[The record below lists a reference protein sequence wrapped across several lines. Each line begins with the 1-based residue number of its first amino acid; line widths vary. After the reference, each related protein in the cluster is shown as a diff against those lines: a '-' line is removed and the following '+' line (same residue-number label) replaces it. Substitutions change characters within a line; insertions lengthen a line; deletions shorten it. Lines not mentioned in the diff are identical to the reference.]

1 MVARK
6 PNGTTKPKVAA
17 TPVHPP
23 IATPAPDIATKPAPA
38 GPVSSAGKLSSQQ
51 IQAMKSLG
59 IEYSEEVEERHLK
72 LLFWGATAT
81 RKTET
86 VLRNFPN
93 VLLIDAEGNSDQ
105 CVKNKK
111 IPPFQR
117 VKTSDTRK
125 ILEVLDA
132 AAKGL
137 IRMPNGEK
145 ILTVCIDSISVVWS
159 VQQEVAASLAEKKAQ
174 KYNKPLDDAS
184 ITMQDWNKAK
194 RPLKSVLNR
203 FSKTD
208 IPFLVLIAR
217 EKPLYEELPG
227 GELKKIG
234 VTANMVRDTEYD
246 MNLALHFIMTEKRFG
261 YEVTKVQGALG
272 ELFPLGATG
281 SDLPLDKLFE
291 YARKL
296 RPEAKEADGDG
307 ENLADEIATTIIQET
322 VEHTQANLI
331 KYATEKG
338 FSAQELGAILK
349 GAGFKGFDPANW
361 DGMIKA
367 IDSAVSE

>member
-1 MVARK
+1 MVAK
-6 PNGTTKPKVAA
+6 KTNGTIKSTTAA

-23 IATPAPDIATKPAPA
+23 VATLAPDVATKPAPA
-38 GPVSSAGKLSSQQ
+38 LSNAGKALTAEQ
-51 IQAMKSLG
+51 IAAMKRLG
-59 IEYSEEVEERHLK
+59 IEFSDDVEERHLK
-72 LLFWGATAT
+72 MLFWGATAT

-86 VLRNFPN
+86 VLRNFPS

-137 IRMPNGEK
+137 IRMPNGDK
-145 ILTVCIDSISVVWS
+145 IQTICIDSISVVWS

-174 KYNKPLDDAS
+174 KYNKPLEDAS
-184 ITMQDWNKAK
+184 VTMQDWNKAK

-203 FSKTD
+203 FSKSD

-246 MNLALHFIMTEKRFG
+246 MNLALHFLVNDKRFG

-272 ELFPLGATG
+272 ELFPLSATG
-281 SDLPLDKLFE
+281 GELPLDKLFE
-291 YARKL
+291 YAQKL

-331 KYATEKG
+331 KHASEKG
-338 FSAQELGAILK
+338 FSASELGAILK
-349 GAGFKGFDPANW
+349 EAGFKGFDPVNW
-361 DGMIKA
+361 DAMVKA
-367 IDSAVSE
+367 IDNAVVE